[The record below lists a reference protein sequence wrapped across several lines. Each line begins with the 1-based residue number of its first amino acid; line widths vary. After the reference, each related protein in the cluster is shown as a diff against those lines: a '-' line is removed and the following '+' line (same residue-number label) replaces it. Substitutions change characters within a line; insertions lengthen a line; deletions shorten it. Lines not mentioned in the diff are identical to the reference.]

1 MKSSEPLELFH
12 SWPLS
17 ERARQFELG
26 TVVDIPTIWA
36 GQVGDKLA
44 RHGMC
49 WWECELS
56 DNRLTW
62 SDGVYDI
69 FGVPRGASLMR
80 DDLAGQYVERSRAAM
95 ERLRAYAITH
105 KRGFTL
111 DAQIRAVGGE
121 CRWMRLIAASVSSC
135 DKVVGLSGL
144 KQLI

>member
-80 DDLAGQYVERSRAAM
+80 DEVADNMWNGRVPRWSGFAPMQ
-95 ERLRAYAITH
+95 LRTS
-105 KRGFTL
+105 
-111 DAQIRAVGGE
+111 
-121 CRWMRLIAASVSSC
+121 AASPSTRKSAR
-135 DKVVGLSGL
+135 
-144 KQLI
+144 

>member
-1 MKSSEPLELFH
+1 
-12 SWPLS
+12 
-17 ERARQFELG
+17 
-26 TVVDIPTIWA
+26 
-36 GQVGDKLA
+36 
-44 RHGMC
+44 
-49 WWECELS
+49 
-56 DNRLTW
+56 
-62 SDGVYDI
+62 
-69 FGVPRGASLMR
+69 MR
-80 DDLAGQYVERSRAAM
+80 DEVAGQYVERSRAAM